1 MKLASRPYLFVITI
15 FLLVLHVPAK
25 SGKSCGNSGSFGVGS
40 AAENGGH
47 GKEIRT
53 PLSSEAYMFHMGMLS
68 CLSLV
73 QQLTYKKR
81 PKFGTSA
88 AMFSCGSSRLLSGVK
103 RTVLFSKMSARF
115 PGLCNGRVDQVGFA
129 PSENHPPGYLASRT
143 RKAFVGIIYWRVVHS
158 DNMWCECL
166 LCRRAVGSIIAL

>member
-53 PLSSEAYMFHMGMLS
+53 PFSSEAYMFHMGMLS

-88 AMFSCGSSRLLSGVK
+88 AMFFLWIVKIVEWGEADSLVFQDERKGFQVCVMVESIRWVLLHRRTILQVILLPELERRL
-103 RTVLFSKMSARF
+103 
-115 PGLCNGRVDQVGFA
+115 
-129 PSENHPPGYLASRT
+129 
-143 RKAFVGIIYWRVVHS
+143 
-158 DNMWCECL
+158 
-166 LCRRAVGSIIAL
+166 